1 MLKVG
6 ALQQERLQPVV
17 ARDGL
22 RVLLRADTT
31 ADGCDHNE
39 FDCMRNQSTRAIKQA
54 LLTVTIC
61 HYYSEFGP
69 LCTTTTRSR
78 SRIRTIGWIQGKL
91 HDDYG

>member
-6 ALQQERLQPVV
+6 ALQQERLQPMV

-22 RVLLRADTT
+22 RMLLRADTT
-31 ADGCDHNE
+31 ANCCDHNE
-39 FDCMRNQSTRAIKQA
+39 FYCSRDRAAQAIKHP

-61 HYYSEFGP
+61 HYYSGFDS

-78 SRIRTIGWIQGKL
+78 SRSRTIGWIQGKL